1 MLDSWPA
8 SQEDAEKAVSDNRQA
23 RRERGE
29 VVDDIAPW
37 SPDELVLAT
46 RARLPLVKGALCTI
60 KTGVV
65 KLNHL
70 LRPSAGTPAAPD
82 TTADV
87 VNMLKAAPRRIGA
100 LLDSAV

>member
-1 MLDSWPA
+1 MAIL
-8 SQEDAEKAVSDNRQA
+8 DNRQA
-23 RRERGE
+23 RRVRGE
-29 VVDDIAPW
+29 IIDDVAPW

-46 RARLPLVKGALCTI
+46 HARLPLVKGALCAF

-65 KLNHL
+65 KLNHMFW
-70 LRPSAGTPAAPD
+70 PSARTLAVPD